1 MSNADK
7 NQEPGKES
15 IRHYFD
21 LRLPG
26 IRRRGDQGMGRC
38 PFHRDDR
45 PSLSINAAKG
55 LFYCHGRGAKG
66 NFVQFK
72 RRLSAHDANSSSGT
86 PQTER

>member
-1 MSNADK
+1 MSTADK
-7 NQEPGKES
+7 HQEPGKES
-15 IRHYFD
+15 IRRYFD

-26 IRRRGDQGMGRC
+26 IHWRGDQGMGRC

-55 LFYCHGRGAKG
+55 VFFCHGCGAKG

-72 RRLSAHDANSSSGT
+72 RRLSARDANSSSGA
-86 PQTER
+86 PRTER